1 MWNQILLYEFL
12 KRDSKDLLN
21 KAENSL
27 WNFFK
32 SVVETTIFLAVSLYI
47 IGFIS
52 GIGFIAYHLIK

>member
-12 KRDSKDLLN
+12 KRDSKELLN

-52 GIGFIAYHLIK
+52 GIGFMAYHFMK